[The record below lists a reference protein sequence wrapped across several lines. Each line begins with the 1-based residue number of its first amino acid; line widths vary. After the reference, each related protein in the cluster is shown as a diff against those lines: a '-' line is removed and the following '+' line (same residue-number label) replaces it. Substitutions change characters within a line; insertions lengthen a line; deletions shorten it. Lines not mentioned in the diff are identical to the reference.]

1 VTSAPPRGAKG
12 AAEAAAKADGT
23 VTRACAPGALSEGRG
38 TVRTKRWL
46 AFGLLTVTL
55 LLVSCSKDMP
65 QNTMD
70 PAGPTAQTEK
80 NLLVLVL
87 WPAAAVFLIVE
98 GGILLIGMKYRHRKG
113 RDRMPPQLHGNTRL
127 EIGWTILPAV
137 VLAVVMVP
145 TVATIWDLA
154 RKPPGDALNVTVIG
168 LQWWWKFE
176 YTDADMQT
184 AAEVPGPITTA
195 NELVIPTGRVVYLTL
210 TTAAGGIGDADVI
223 HSFWVP
229 ELAGGQDAIP
239 NHENHILLQADE
251 PGIYEG
257 QCKEL
262 CGLSH
267 AIMRFHVRAV
277 TPEDFATWSAGQ
289 KQDAVTS
296 TGGSAASGFDA
307 FMDGACI
314 TCHVVQGTPAQGVAG
329 PDLTHFASRLC
340 FAGCLLDT
348 QDPEDIARWLRDPP
362 AVKPGSFMPD
372 YHLPED
378 EIQDLVAYLQTL
390 R

>member
-1 VTSAPPRGAKG
+1 VRKKVLVVLGLLALAIAFS
-12 AAEAAAKADGT
+12 
-23 VTRACAPGALSEGRG
+23 ACAPHASQDSL
-38 TVRTKRWL
+38 K
-46 AFGLLTVTL
+46 
-55 LLVSCSKDMP
+55 
-65 QNTMD
+65 
-70 PAGPTAQTEK
+70 PAGPYAREVK
-80 NLLVLVL
+80 DLFVPVF
-87 WPAAAVFLIVE
+87 WVAVAVFVIVE
-98 GGILLIGMKYRHRKG
+98 GLIVYFLFKYRHRPG

-168 LQWWWKFE
+168 HQWWWKFE
-176 YTDADMQT
+176 YTDAGMQT

-195 NELVIPTGRVVYLTL
+195 NELVIPTDRVVYLTL

-267 AIMRFHVRAV
+267 AIMRFHVRAM

-289 KQDAVTS
+289 KQDAVTP
-296 TGGSAASGFDA
+296 TGGLAASGFDA
-307 FMDGACI
+307 FMNGTCI
-314 TCHVVQGTPAQGVAG
+314 QCHAIQGTPAQGIAG

-362 AVKPGSFMPD
+362 AVKPGSFMPN
-372 YHLPED
+372 YHLPDD
-378 EIQDLVAYLQTL
+378 EIQDTVAYLQSLT
-390 R
+390 